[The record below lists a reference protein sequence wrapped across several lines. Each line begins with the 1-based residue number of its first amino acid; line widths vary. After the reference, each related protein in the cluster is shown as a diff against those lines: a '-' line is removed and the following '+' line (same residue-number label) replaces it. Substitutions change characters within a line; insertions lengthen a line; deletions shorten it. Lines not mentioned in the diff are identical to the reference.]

1 MPKESP
7 LKESRAQVSLE
18 YLLTVMFAIVLAI
31 SAAVLALN
39 LSSFSQ
45 QAKAKILEFRSTL
58 IAEMMG

>member
-1 MPKESP
+1 MLKESP